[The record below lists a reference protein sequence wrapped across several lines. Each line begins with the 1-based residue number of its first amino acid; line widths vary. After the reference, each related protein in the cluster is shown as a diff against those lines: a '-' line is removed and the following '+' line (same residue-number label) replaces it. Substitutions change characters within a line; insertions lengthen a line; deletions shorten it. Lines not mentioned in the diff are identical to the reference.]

1 MDDIRKEDY
10 ISESPD
16 PVPLYTTE
24 KIAEQMK
31 YSVCRICT
39 QKTKGTGFFV
49 KIPYKSKKLPVL
61 MTNNHVIN
69 KIAIDNNIKITLQL
83 NNGKVL
89 KNLIIDN
96 NRLTFTDKKLDV
108 TIIEIKENIDNL
120 ENNYLELDEY
130 TNDYKLEPNILENLY
145 NGESIYL
152 MGYPEIKGNKGLN
165 IFVSYGKSPK
175 FEDTDI
181 IHYCSTNDGSSG
193 SPILKINNQKIIG
206 IHHSSVKDKCNKG
219 TLLIYAIKKFQD
231 IENNKQNINK
241 NEKQLNNNELNNYIT
256 CEFDIKENKDIRII
270 NSYEQFHREYN
281 NTELKKDCENEKEIK
296 DNCEIRI
303 NDKIINKFSYFHKFD
318 KKGKYTI
325 KYFFKKNMNRID
337 YMFYECTSLTE
348 IDFSHFNS
356 EDIINTSGIFCKC
369 SSLIKVNLSKF
380 NTSKIYDMSGM
391 FCKCTSLEK
400 VDLSNFKTNNTT
412 KMSGMFCKCSSL
424 TNIDLSSFNTNKVTD
439 MSCMFYECKSLT
451 NIDLSNFSTNKD
463 TDMSGLFIGC
473 NKLSKIIMNHLKY

>member
-1 MDDIRKEDY
+1 MDGDDIIKEGY
-10 ISESPD
+10 ISQSPN
-16 PVPLYTTE
+16 PVSLSATE

-31 YSVCRICT
+31 YSVCQIW
-39 QKTKGTGFFV
+39 KEEEEISGTGFFV
-49 KIPYKSKKLPVL
+49 KIPYKSKELPVL

-69 KIAIDNNIKITLQL
+69 KSEIDDNIKITLQL
-83 NNGKVL
+83 NNGKISKSL
-89 KNLIIDN
+89 KIDN
-96 NRLTFTDKKLDV
+96 NRLTFTDEKMDV
-108 TIIEIKENIDNL
+108 TIIEIKENNDDL
-120 ENNYLELDEY
+120 ENNYLELDDNI
-130 TNDYKLEPNILENLY
+130 TNKNNKLDPDGLKNKYKHK
-145 NGESIYL
+145 SIYL
-152 MGYPEIKGNKGLN
+152 MGYPKDNEGSN
-165 IFVSYGKSPK
+165 IFVSYGKSPE
-175 FEDTDI
+175 FEDTYI
-181 IHYCSTNDGSSG
+181 KHYCSTDYGSSG
-193 SPILKINNQKIIG
+193 SPILKIEDQKLIG
-206 IHHSSVKDKCNKG
+206 IHRGKNNKFNIG
-219 TLLIYAIKKFQD
+219 TLLIYAIQKFQ
-231 IENNKQNINK
+231 EQNINK
-241 NEKQLNNNELNNYIT
+241 NEIQINNNELNNYIT

-356 EDIINTSGIFCKC
+356 GDIINTSGIFCKC

-412 KMSGMFCKCSSL
+412 NMSGMFCKCSSL
-424 TNIDLSSFNTNKVTD
+424 TDINLSSFNTNKVTD

-451 NIDLSNFSTNKD
+451 SIDLSNFNTNKD
-463 TDMSGLFIGC
+463 TDMNGLFIGC
-473 NKLSKIIMNHLKY
+473 NKLSNILMNHLKH